1 MAKTDFPGAFAA
13 LKPLFSRYADRL
25 KVTIDSE
32 GGYSVSAKSPSP
44 FPRHKGE
51 PLFFGAVRS
60 GKAYVGFHLMPLY
73 ICPALLDMI
82 SPALKKR
89 MQGKTCFNFKAAP
102 QPDLLAELNALTEAS
117 FRQWDERQW
126 L

>member
-44 FPRHKGE
+44 FPQHKGE
-51 PLFFGAVRS
+51 PLFFGAVRT

-73 ICPALLDMI
+73 MCPALLDLI
-82 SPALKKR
+82 SGGAECADGSVVPAVGQVP
-89 MQGKTCFNFKAAP
+89 M
-102 QPDLLAELNALTEAS
+102 ALS
-117 FRQWDERQW
+117 
-126 L
+126 